1 MTFDTDIELQKT
13 FHETVMQH
21 AQNVLKTGPDWAE
34 ADEIFK
40 RRDAEQDDLKAA
52 YDAELE
58 MRVSEERERL
68 QNAPDELTLD
78 HPAPKGVVPDKDAAL
93 TRQAQQNVKN
103 SHQNDLQRSRDGQQ
117 QEMDQL
123 MDRAQS
129 RNQQQGVAQEAFTR
143 ANNQAAP
150 ERRR

>member
-1 MTFDTDIELQKT
+1 MTFDTDVELQKT
-13 FHETVMQH
+13 FHKTVMQH

-40 RRDAEQDDLKAA
+40 RRKAEQDDLKTAF
-52 YDAELE
+52 DAEQE
-58 MRVSEERERL
+58 QRVDAERDRL
-68 QNAPDELTLD
+68 LNAPDKLTFD
-78 HPAPKGVVPDKDAAL
+78 HPAPKGVVPDKDADL
-93 TRQAQQNVKN
+93 TRQAQQNVSN
-103 SHQNDLQRSRDGQQ
+103 NHQLDLQSSRDGQQ
-117 QEMDQL
+117 QEVDQL

-129 RNQQQGVAQEAFTR
+129 RNQQQGVAQEAFIR

>member
-21 AQNVLKTGPDWAE
+21 AQNVLRTGPDWAE

-40 RRDAEQDDLKAA
+40 RRDAEQDKLKTNF
-52 YDAELE
+52 DAEYDQ
-58 MRVSEERERL
+58 RVTAERERL
-68 QNAPDELTLD
+68 QNAPDKLTLD
-78 HPAPKGVVPDKDAAL
+78 HPAPKGVVLDKDAAL
-93 TRQAQQNVKN
+93 TQQAQQNVIN
-103 SHQNDLQRSRDGQQ
+103 SHESDLQSSRDGQQ

-123 MDRAQS
+123 MERVQS
-129 RNQQQGVAQEAFTR
+129 RNQQQGVARDAFTR
-143 ANNQAAP
+143 SNDPSAP